1 MNIRD
6 YKKPL
11 PRKRTVSNLGSKYSK
26 IIFILIFAILF
37 VYTLG
42 KLLKLNLNGTNTY
55 HRENVQISGNKLTA
69 TKTIMQICG
78 FDSNED
84 VTVEIDPNK
93 ISQKIM
99 ELDFIKGVSITFRP
113 PRILNITVE
122 ERQPVAFVYGRG
134 LNLIDTE
141 GFLMPIPETNTSWD
155 IPLISGIQE
164 NLGKLGE
171 QATAKDVYLALA
183 IVNYLETEHPLLAGL
198 VSEIN
203 LAADDYVEIYL
214 VHGGAKIRT
223 NKNSF
228 YKELYILK
236 TYLANYYDWHQLRQT
251 EYIDLRFAD
260 QIIVKAKV

>member
-1 MNIRD
+1 MNVKD

-11 PRKRTVSNLGSKYSK
+11 PRKRAAAISAAKYSR
-26 IIFILIFAILF
+26 IIFILVFVLLF
-37 VYTLG
+37 FYTLG
-42 KLLKLNLNGTNTY
+42 KLFKLNLNESSTY

-69 TKTIMQICG
+69 TKTILQICG
-78 FDSNED
+78 FDDND
-84 VTVEIDPNK
+84 TAAEIDPNK

-122 ERQPVAFVYGRG
+122 ERQPVAFIYGRG

-141 GFLMPIPETNTSWD
+141 GYLMPLPNTSASWD

-183 IVNYLETEHPLLAGL
+183 IVNYLETEHPLLSGL
-198 VSEIN
+198 ISEIN
-203 LAADDYVEIYL
+203 LSADDYVEIYL
-214 VHGGAKIRT
+214 IHGGAKIRT

-236 TYLANYYDWHQLRQT
+236 TYLANYYDWHQLKET
-251 EYIDLRFAD
+251 DYIDLRFAD